1 MGDALAAALAIAVT
15 VAAYLAARRL
25 YARFRHPLLNPL
37 LVAITALIVLLYAA
51 GIDYAEYDRGG
62 RLISYW
68 LGPAVVALGVPL
80 WAQMEEIARRGR
92 AMLVS
97 IIAGS
102 VVGVVSGTMTAI
114 LLGAPRQVV
123 LSVAPRSV
131 TTPIAMG
138 VAQKLGGLP
147 PLTAVLVISSGVLG
161 AVAGPAVLRLAR
173 IRSRTA
179 WGLAMGSAAHGIGT
193 ARAVEEGE
201 VEGATSGLAIGLM
214 GLATAILAP
223 PIVAVLLRIFS
234 VR

>member
-1 MGDALAAALAIAVT
+1 MADALTAVLAIVATVAVYAAAQ
-15 VAAYLAARRL
+15 RL
-25 YARFRHPLLNPL
+25 YARYRHPLLNPL
-37 LVAITALIVLLYAA
+37 LLAITTLIVLLEASGTGY
-51 GIDYAEYDRGG
+51 ERYDRGG

-80 WAQMEEIARRGR
+80 HAQLHEIARRGR

-97 IIAGS
+97 ILAGS
-102 VVGVVSGTMTAI
+102 TVGIVSGTVTAL
-114 LLGAPRQVV
+114 LLGAPRAVV
-123 LSVAPRSV
+123 LSIAPRSV

-138 VAQKLGGLP
+138 VARELGGIP
-147 PLTAVLVISSGVLG
+147 PLTAVLVITSGILG
-161 AVAGPAVLRLAR
+161 AVAGPALMRLAR

-214 GLATAILAP
+214 GLATALLAP
-223 PIVAVLLRIFS
+223 PIVALLMKLWDAR
-234 VR
+234 

>member
-1 MGDALAAALAIAVT
+1 MGDAAAALLAIVAT
-15 VAAYLAARRL
+15 VLVYAAAPRV
-25 YARFRHPLLNPL
+25 YARIRHPLLNPL
-37 LVAITALIVLLYAA
+37 LIAITTLIVLLEASGA
-51 GIDYAEYDRGG
+51 GYERYDRGG
-62 RLISYW
+62 RLISFW

-80 WAQMEEIARRGR
+80 HAQLHEIVRRGR

-97 IIAGS
+97 ILAGS
-102 VVGVVSGTMTAI
+102 VVGIVSGTVTAI
-114 LLGAPRQVV
+114 VLGAPRQVV
-123 LSVAPRSV
+123 LSVAARSV

-138 VAQKLGGLP
+138 VARELGGIP
-147 PLTAVLVISSGVLG
+147 PLTAVLVISTGVLG
-161 AVAGPAVLRLAR
+161 AVAGPALMRLAR

-223 PIVAVLLRIFS
+223 PVVALLLRIFAA
-234 VR
+234 R